1 MTWYICSRVVE
12 RALWLWVT
20 LVTREP
26 QACLFPIPSPALS
39 TALESVMFP
48 STDPGLT
55 LTMVQ
60 LPGGYFWARGGG
72 GLCSLQGGGGH
83 GSRGTHSQVMSSK
96 PKLVAIG
103 AF

>member
-60 LPGGYFWARGGG
+60 VLGGYFWAQGG
-72 GLCSLQGGGGH
+72 SLQLAGQW
-83 GSRGTHSQVMSSK
+83 GTRKQGN
-96 PKLVAIG
+96 PEPGDEFQA
-103 AF
+103 